1 VTFSFTS
8 REAIR
13 NNDFASVEVST
24 DDLTYFPVFRAT
36 GTFNG
41 RREVDLSGFSGQ
53 TVRIR
58 FRFQSTTGAV
68 GTGQGWHVEDI
79 NINSDDFTTVSEPAV
94 SATTQAITG
103 RPNGTYVYRVAALY
117 ANPVD
122 PNSEIVGPYSN
133 SRCVTVSG
141 VVGAVSRKIHGSAG
155 TFDIRLPLNANPPIP
170 NIRGIEPRSGGST
183 ARHRIVFQFPSPVTS
198 ADSAMVTGQT
208 GAPAIIA
215 RDAGPGPNEYTVELT
230 NVANAQT
237 VTLTLVGVR
246 NASGTNLGNF
256 SVPMGVLLGDVNGD
270 TVVNSG
276 DALQT
281 RSRAGQV
288 AAPENFVSDVNTDG
302 TINSGDAI
310 IVRGNSGAALPP
322 Q

>member
-1 VTFSFTS
+1 
-8 REAIR
+8 
-13 NNDFASVEVST
+13 
-24 DDLTYFPVFRAT
+24 
-36 GTFNG
+36 
-41 RREVDLSGFSGQ
+41 
-53 TVRIR
+53 
-58 FRFQSTTGAV
+58 
-68 GTGQGWHVEDI
+68 
-79 NINSDDFTTVSEPAV
+79 
-94 SATTQAITG
+94 
-103 RPNGTYVYRVAALY
+103 
-117 ANPVD
+117 VD